1 MPAESERLAYIKRD
15 SLFPC
20 IQCGKCTGGCPIST
34 ISPHFNIRRLLY
46 EILNSKGEEIAYQ
59 KEMIWDCSTC
69 TTCVKRCPKKVD
81 PSDLI
86 ISMRSV
92 LVEDGH
98 LPPKVRDV
106 LKSISVRGNPWNIG
120 QEKRSEWAE
129 GLEIKSIA
137 DAEILYYVCCTT
149 AFDPRL
155 QKIAKALARS
165 FRQGGVNFGTLGND
179 EVCCGNEIRR
189 MGDIWS
195 FDALKEMNLDLF
207 KQFSMKQIITTS
219 PHCYNTFKNEY
230 PELKEL
236 SIDVKHYTQVVSDLI
251 KKKKLK
257 FSKKFEKKVTYHDPC
272 FLGKQNQIFDEPR
285 SILTSIPALNFIEMD
300 RARERALCCEGGG
313 GRMWIEAFE
322 AKERTASVRV
332 REALDLGAE
341 VLATACPF
349 CLLTLEDAVKSGG
362 FEDQIQVLDIM
373 EIVNQVIE

>member
-1 MPAESERLAYIKRD
+1 
-15 SLFPC
+15 
-20 IQCGKCTGGCPIST
+20 
-34 ISPHFNIRRLLY
+34 
-46 EILNSKGEEIAYQ
+46 
-59 KEMIWDCSTC
+59 
-69 TTCVKRCPKKVD
+69 
-81 PSDLI
+81 
-86 ISMRSV
+86 MRSV

-98 LPPKVRDV
+98 IPPKIRDV
-106 LKSISVRGNPWNIG
+106 LKSISIRGNPWNIG

-129 GLEIKSIA
+129 GLNVKNIA
-137 DAEILYYVCCTT
+137 DAEVLYYVCCTT
-149 AFDPRL
+149 AFDARL
-155 QKIAKALARS
+155 QKIAKALTKTFQKA
-165 FRQGGVNFGTLGND
+165 GVNFGTLGND

-207 KQFSMKQIITTS
+207 KQFPIKQIITTS
-219 PHCYNTFKNEY
+219 PHCFNTFKNEY
-230 PELKEL
+230 PELRGL

-257 FSKKFEKKVTYHDPC
+257 FTKKFEKTVTYHDPC
-272 FLGKQNQIFDEPR
+272 FLGRQNQIFDEPR
-285 SILTSIPALNFIEMD
+285 HVLASIPSLNFIEMD

-322 AKERTASVRV
+322 AKERTASIRV
-332 REALDLGAE
+332 REAMDIGAE